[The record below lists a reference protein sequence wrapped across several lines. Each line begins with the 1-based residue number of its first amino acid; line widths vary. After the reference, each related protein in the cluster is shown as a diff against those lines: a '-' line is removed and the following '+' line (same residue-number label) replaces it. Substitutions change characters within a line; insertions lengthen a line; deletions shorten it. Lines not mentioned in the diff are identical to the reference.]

1 MSAQTKH
8 AAGQAVVMRRYG
20 PPPVL
25 ELERIGLPRL
35 AASDIRVRS
44 LASAVNH
51 SDLEIRSGQWP
62 ILRDQPFP
70 YVSGLEVVGE
80 VVETGSAVAEFRPG
94 DRVVTMMQGLGGV
107 RARRPGG
114 YVEYV
119 DVAAAATAPFAPDLD
134 PLSVAA
140 LGLASVTAFEG
151 LCRLGP
157 ISGRRIVVTGRRRGL
172 GGDRVSVRAGCA
184 AGRRGQSGRARRLV
198 RRPGAAE
205 VMLAHEDRDWFGLA
219 PGAHLR
225 DQRLPRGV

>member
-70 YVSGLEVVGE
+70 YVPGLEVVGE
-80 VVETGSAVAEFRPG
+80 VVETSSAVTEFRPG
-94 DRVVTMMQGLGGV
+94 DRVITMMQGLGGV

-114 YVEYV
+114 YAEYV
-119 DVAAAATAPFAPDLD
+119 DVAAAAAVPVAPDLD
-134 PLSVAA
+134 PLAMAA

-151 LCRLGP
+151 LRRLGP
-157 ISGRRIVVTGRRRGL
+157 MAGRRVVVTGAS
-172 GGDRVSVRAGCA
+172 GGVGSA
-184 AGRRGQSGRARRLV
+184 AI
-198 RRPGAAE
+198 
-205 VMLAHEDRDWFGLA
+205 GLA
-219 PGAHLR
+219 RAQGA
-225 DQRLPRGV
+225 QVVGVVNRV